1 MQSDIETKAYNIY
14 LEQMIT
20 ANEGFWR
27 DAPLFADHSKVYR
40 IQDNFSDTGGV
51 AGATGWASAADAD
64 FLVTAAHNIRGRQP

>member
-27 DAPLFADHSKVYR
+27 DAPLFAEPGKVIR
-40 IQDNFSDTGGV
+40 IQEDFSAALFSD
-51 AGATGWASAADAD
+51 S
-64 FLVTAAHNIRGRQP
+64 RGSNPWGCRFFTRQPM